1 MTSIGRFGTKHA
13 EVDLT
18 FDYFDETIRVNPDAS
33 QLTIVEFL
41 DQASQISQNDEV
53 LGARTVMKL
62 LHEIVH
68 PDDFEGF
75 WATAKRERQQTP
87 ELMEL
92 AKAVMEAIAGF
103 PTGQQSA
110 SPTGPSNTR
119 PKSVVDLPSQDPP
132 TPNLSPAS
140 SSAADK
146 ALAMLRGRPDLQEFV
161 VMNEEAERAKAMT
174 G

>member
-1 MTSIGRFGTKHA
+1 MASIGRFGTKHS
-13 EVDLT
+13 EIDLD
-18 FDYFDETIRVNPDAS
+18 FDWFDKTVRVNPDAS

-41 DQASQISQNDEV
+41 DQASEISQSDEV
-53 LGARTVMKL
+53 LGARIVMRL

-68 PDDFEGF
+68 PDDFDSF
-75 WATAKRERQQTP
+75 WATAKRERQQTE

-110 SPTGPSNTR
+110 SPAGPSNTR
-119 PKSVVDLPSQDPP
+119 LKSVVDLPSQDPP

-161 VMNEEAERAKAMT
+161 IMNEEAEKAKART
-174 G
+174 A